1 MKMAETIQEAAPAKP
16 NSGKGSKLI
25 IIVLVIIVQ
34 LIAAYF
40 LIGLFLRKD
49 GSTVEKNGIS
59 QSAVA
64 TQSYNS
70 RAADPNFD
78 HVYVVKDLIVNP
90 AGTNGLRFLL
100 TTIGLEVTS
109 EETVKE
115 LEKRDVQVRD
125 AIIQI
130 LTSKTLIDLDNP
142 SSRDS
147 LKTEIAGSINKDLL
161 SGRITNVYFSKFIIQ

>member
-1 MKMAETIQEAAPAKP
+1 MAETVQETAPVKP
-16 NSGKGSKLI
+16 DSGKGGKLI
-25 IIVLVIIVQ
+25 IIVLVVIVQ

-49 GSTVEKNGIS
+49 SSVAEKNGIS
-59 QSAVA
+59 QATVA
-64 TQSYNS
+64 PQSYGN
-70 RAADPNFD
+70 RTGDPDFD

-100 TTIGLEVTS
+100 TTIGLEATS
-109 EETVKE
+109 EQTVKE

-147 LKTEIAGSINKDLL
+147 LKIEIAGNINRDLVT
-161 SGRITNVYFSKFIIQ
+161 GRITNVYFSKFIIQ

>member
-1 MKMAETIQEAAPAKP
+1 MAETIQETAPARP
-16 NSGKGSKLI
+16 DSGRGNKLLV
-25 IIVLVIIVQ
+25 IVLVVIVQ

-49 GSTVEKNGIS
+49 GPSVGSKSIS
-59 QSAVA
+59 QASVA
-64 TQSYNS
+64 AQSYNNNGG
-70 RAADPNFD
+70 DPNFD

-100 TTIGLEVTS
+100 TTIGLEATS

-147 LKTEIAGSINKDLL
+147 LKIEIAGSINRDLVT
-161 SGRITNVYFSKFIIQ
+161 GKITNVYFSKFIIQ

>member
-1 MKMAETIQEAAPAKP
+1 MAETIQETAPAKP
-16 NSGKGSKLI
+16 DSGKGGKLI
-25 IIVLVIIVQ
+25 IIVLVVIVQ

-40 LIGLFLRKD
+40 LIGLFLRKG
-49 GSTVEKNGIS
+49 GSTIGKNDIS
-59 QSAVA
+59 QA
-64 TQSYNS
+64 TIAAQSYSN
-70 RAADPNFD
+70 RGGDPNFD

-100 TTIGLEVTS
+100 TTIGLEATS

-125 AIIQI
+125 AIIEI

-147 LKTEIAGSINKDLL
+147 LKTEIAGSINRDLVT
-161 SGRITNVYFSKFIIQ
+161 GRVTNVYFSKFIIQ